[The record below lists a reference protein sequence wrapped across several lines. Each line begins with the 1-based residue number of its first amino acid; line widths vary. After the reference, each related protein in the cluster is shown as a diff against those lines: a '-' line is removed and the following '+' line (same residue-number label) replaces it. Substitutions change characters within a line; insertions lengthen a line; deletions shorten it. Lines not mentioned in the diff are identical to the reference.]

1 MDKPYIV
8 YGAKGTGSVLAE
20 AALTLLGLPYQLA
33 EPVSWDE
40 NGTTEA
46 LAAVNPMRQLPALV
60 LPSGE
65 LMTESAAILIWLADD
80 HPEARLSP
88 TMAALTRPAFLRWMS
103 FCSAAIYSL
112 YWIRDDPSRIAD
124 TEAGQALA
132 RERTRERI
140 ADCWAIMDAQ
150 VEPGRYILGDSLS
163 VLDLY
168 VAVLSRWGP
177 RRRRFY
183 EVAPKLAPVV
193 RRVDADPRLAR
204 LWADRFPFSE
214 GWEG

>member
-1 MDKPYIV
+1 
-8 YGAKGTGSVLAE
+8 
-20 AALTLLGLPYQLA
+20 
-33 EPVSWDE
+33 
-40 NGTTEA
+40 
-46 LAAVNPMRQLPALV
+46 
-60 LPSGE
+60 
-65 LMTESAAILIWLADD
+65 
-80 HPEARLSP
+80 
-88 TMAALTRPAFLRWMS
+88 
-103 FCSAAIYSL
+103 
-112 YWIRDDPSRIAD
+112 
-124 TEAGQALA
+124 
-132 RERTRERI
+132 
-140 ADCWAIMDAQ
+140 MDAQ